1 MVTIFFPVMIWYYEE
16 NTRHLICHAYYFAA
30 IESLSPLIM
39 RLAATDS
46 SVVLW
51 MSVLY
56 VCLMLFWMF
65 IYVFYYENDLL
76 VVLFFIMKIFVYLIL
91 ALLFYNK
98 MNVSSNPEL
107 LLLGLYFNSYYYI
120 IYLYDQE
127 DQAVDNEEETNEPEV
142 PVETRV
148 INPEPETD
156 IDRYTLPSYEESF
169 NYPNV

>member
-1 MVTIFFPVMIWYYEE
+1 MIWYYEE

-30 IESLSPLIM
+30 IESISPLFM
-39 RLAATDS
+39 RLATTDS
-46 SVVLW
+46 SLFLW
-51 MSVLY
+51 MSFF
-56 VCLMLFWMF
+56 LMLFSMF
-65 IYVFYYENDLL
+65 ILPFYHANDLL
-76 VVLFFIMKIFVYLIL
+76 VILFFMLKIFVYLIL
-91 ALLFYNK
+91 AYLFYNK

-156 IDRYTLPSYEESF
+156 RYSLPSYEESF
-169 NYPNV
+169 NYPNVWQKNINYI